1 VLAIIEVASSGLGAD
16 SYPIAVAWQILR
28 GGPEQHMLIRPLDAW
43 RAWQRDAERIH
54 KIPRQQL
61 LDQGRPVGEV
71 AAALSWDLDQAK
83 IFSDTVGLDQAWLDR
98 LFAAVPGS
106 RSLSLRR
113 YSELFPGV
121 GFRDLEQAVDAAPI
135 EPNLPA
141 LLADLRRRVWVAER
155 YLTEMSRAT
164 ARQR

>member
-1 VLAIIEVASSGLGAD
+1 MLAIIEVASSGLGAD
-16 SYPIAVAWQILR
+16 SYPVAVAWQILR
-28 GGPEQHMLIRPLDAW
+28 GGPEQHMLIRPLNTW
-43 RAWQRDAERIH
+43 RAWQRDAEKAHGIS
-54 KIPRQQL
+54 RQQL
-61 LDQGRPVGEV
+61 LDQGRSVDDV
-71 AAALSWDLDQAK
+71 AAALSWDLHQAK

-121 GFRDLEQAVDAAPI
+121 AFRDLEQAVEGAAV
-135 EPNLPA
+135 EPGLPT
-141 LLADLRRRVWVAER
+141 LTADLRRRVSVAER
-155 YLTEMSRAT
+155 YLTEMSRAA